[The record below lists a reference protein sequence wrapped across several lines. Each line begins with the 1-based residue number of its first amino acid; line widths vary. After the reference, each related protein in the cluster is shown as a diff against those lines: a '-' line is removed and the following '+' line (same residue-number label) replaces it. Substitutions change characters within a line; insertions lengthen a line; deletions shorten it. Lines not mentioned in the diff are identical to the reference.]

1 MILALFLHLKKTMK
15 IFNACLI
22 MVLTLA
28 VVAMPAQART
38 KVSKKNK
45 KKIVSVTLSPV
56 PHKKKNKNNNNN
68 NNKTV
73 ERKVASVAFASPD
86 DELMLEPL
94 SKKQHAKLE
103 KAEKNKIATQKDS
116 VIAEEID
123 LNALQGEESTDEHST
138 VCVKIPA
145 HKPSLKNL
153 LKKYEKQFAR
163 DAIEE

>member
-1 MILALFLHLKKTMK
+1 
-15 IFNACLI
+15 

-56 PHKKKNKNNNNN
+56 PHKKKNKNNN